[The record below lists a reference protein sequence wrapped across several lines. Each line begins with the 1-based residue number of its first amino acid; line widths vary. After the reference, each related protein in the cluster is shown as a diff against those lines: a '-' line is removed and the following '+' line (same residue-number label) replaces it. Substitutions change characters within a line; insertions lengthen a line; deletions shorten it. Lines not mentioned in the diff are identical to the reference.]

1 MGEFPHHSSG
11 PCGGEGVDRRT
22 GDKSICPRQDHLL
35 SRRSYSTLGYYSV
48 TVPNASSVLTGEA
61 GPRQEGRKRGSREG
75 SKQDQGA
82 TSEWETGASAQG
94 LLPVSP
100 GAGPSTL
107 HSYRPAWGWGCWQAS
122 EGRHPPQGPSPPSME
137 VQVAA
142 PGPTRGGLPCVPSR
156 RPWKLCSSQEFL
168 QVTQEGHRD
177 GSCPP
182 SPCNVTGLLM
192 RAANHPEIKEP
203 MSGEAGSQEPLGLK
217 SAP

>member
-1 MGEFPHHSSG
+1 MRWGG
-11 PCGGEGVDRRT
+11 CGQEDRRQEYLSPT
-22 GDKSICPRQDHLL
+22 GPPSFQKVIQYAGVLL
-35 SRRSYSTLGYYSV
+35 SDSAQCLL
-48 TVPNASSVLTGEA
+48 SVLTGEA

-82 TSEWETGASAQG
+82 TSEWDTGASAQG

-142 PGPTRGGLPCVPSR
+142 PGSTRGGLPCVPSR